1 MEVRTPVRYELDLS
15 RTRTHQLGVR
25 MTVEAGS
32 EPLDLVMPRLS
43 PGSPVNSLNQPAR
56 LSHLGATDA
65 RGQAV
70 KLEKTEA
77 GHWRLAEHAAGPVTV
92 HYTVKADEFSHV
104 RSYLSE
110 RLAYVNGPSALMYV
124 DGRQHEPSTV
134 ELTGVPDSSWRSSS
148 TLARVEGQPH
158 TFYAGCYDDLADT
171 NFLAGQFT
179 SVSSEVRGVKLT
191 VNQNGTPPWAG
202 AKVNGAT
209 PEQSLDDLSKLYT
222 AFLDRFGEFPRERY
236 CHHGDAPAGVEA
248 SDRYVVTKHYL
259 HGASVNAGGYEHYH
273 GHELMLNKS
282 SQAAIERRY
291 AGDGRAYERN
301 IMAHELMHKLLAK
314 YVRHEGIDSADLSA
328 VRSTDGLWLT
338 EGGVEWAGMALQ
350 RQAGLTSP
358 QDYLNGLQEQ
368 YRRYLADYAADPS
381 SPRDN
386 SFDAHLGNGQY
397 YNKGAVAASLLD
409 LEVRRLTGGEKSF
422 FDVLKAMKDEFGGQ
436 RDFFTIDDVERLSA
450 QTVGSDALQP
460 FFANHLRD
468 RQPFDFETLLGHAG
482 LQLAQRAD
490 CWDAAQLT
498 LSPHSQLVCDP
509 AGQLHLSAGTA
520 LSPLPEKPT
529 TQLPG
534 LGFALVKTPDGKLK
548 IGGVTPDGP
557 AARAGLGDFI
567 GQLPEA
573 LSLRVGG
580 QEVSLPLA
588 AGAAVPE
595 GPVESVRLRFK
606 TSDLFTGQTGSREL
620 TIASG
625 PALRPVLEERAD
637 ATPAQLALRESW
649 LGRA

>member
-1 MEVRTPVRYELDLS
+1 MEVRTPIRYELDLS
-15 RTRTHQLGVR
+15 RTKTHQLGVK
-25 MTVEAGS
+25 MTVDAGS

-56 LSHLGATDA
+56 LNHLCASDST
-65 RGQAV
+65 GQEL

-77 GHWRLAEHAAGPVTV
+77 GHWRLAEHAPGPVTV
-92 HYTVKADEFSHV
+92 HYNVKADEFSHV
-104 RSYLSE
+104 RSYLSD

-124 DGRQHEPSTV
+124 EGREHQPSTV
-134 ELTGVPDSSWRSSS
+134 ELTGVPDASWQSSS

-171 NFLAGQFT
+171 NFLAGQFA
-179 SVSSEVRGVKLT
+179 SVSTEVKGVKLT

-202 AKVNGAT
+202 VKVNGAT
-209 PEQSLDDLSKLYT
+209 AAESLDDLSKLYT
-222 AFLDRFGEFPRERY
+222 AFLDRFGDFPSERY
-236 CHHGDAPAGVEA
+236 CHHGAVPAGVQA
-248 SDRYVVTKHYL
+248 QDRYVVTKHYL
-259 HGASVNAGGYEHYH
+259 HGATVNAGGYEHYH

-314 YVRHEGIDSADLSA
+314 FVRHEGIDSADLSQ

-409 LEVRRLTGGEKSF
+409 LEIRRLTDGEKSF
-422 FDVLKAMKDEFGGQ
+422 FDVLKAMKEEFGGQ

-450 QTVGSDALQP
+450 RTIGSDALQP
-460 FFANHLRD
+460 FFTNHLRD
-468 RQPFDFETLLGHAG
+468 RQPFDFETLLGRAG
-482 LQLAQRAD
+482 LRLSQRTDA
-490 CWDAAQLT
+490 WDAAQLT
-498 LSPHSQLVCDP
+498 PQLLCDTE
-509 AGQLHLSAGTA
+509 GQLHLGGAGV
-520 LSPLPEKPT
+520 SPLPEKPT

-534 LGFALVKTPDGKLK
+534 LGFAVVKTPDGKLK

-557 AARAGLGDFI
+557 AAQAGLGDFT
-567 GQLPEA
+567 GQVPEA
-573 LSLRVGG
+573 FILQVGG
-580 QEVSLPLA
+580 QDVALPLA
-588 AGAAVPE
+588 PGTAAPE
-595 GPVESVRLRFK
+595 GRVESVRLRFK
-606 TSDLFTGQTGSREL
+606 TSDLFTGEAGSREL
-620 TIASG
+620 TIAAG
-625 PALRPVLEERAD
+625 PALRPVLEESD
-637 ATPAQLALRESW
+637 HPSPEQLALRASW
-649 LGRA
+649 LGQ